1 VVKRQKKK
9 KNYEILPDSMAK
21 SIERFDIAEGYFYV
35 LLKGSPDL
43 KEEHEGYVR
52 EGAGL

>member
-1 VVKRQKKK
+1 
-9 KNYEILPDSMAK
+9 MAK